1 MDSEDEYI
9 YKCKP
14 VNDLISEL
22 FKTELVEIR
31 KLSTN
36 TIDPKTGCVVN
47 PRDIAL
53 KQLNETRSSDIDK
66 AIKDDSKRVLD
77 NLVNIPLNKIVRV
90 TPTTTVQRVHM
101 GWIYIHETYSNC
113 GAASTVIQKTSTFV
127 PLVNV

>member
-1 MDSEDEYI
+1 MDTEDEYI

-22 FKTELVEIR
+22 FKNELVEIR

-36 TIDPKTGCVVN
+36 TIDHKTGCNVN

-53 KQLNETRSSDIDK
+53 KQLQETRSSEIDK
-66 AIKDDSKRVLD
+66 AIEDDNKRVLN
-77 NLVNIPLNKIVRV
+77 NLINIPLNKTVRV

-127 PLVNV
+127 PLGNI

>member
-1 MDSEDEYI
+1 MNTEDEYI
-9 YKCKP
+9 YKCKS

-22 FKTELVEIR
+22 FKSELVEIR
-31 KLSTN
+31 KLSTHA
-36 TIDPKTGCVVN
+36 IDPSTGSIVN
-47 PRDIAL
+47 PRDIAI
-53 KQLNETRSSDIDK
+53 KKIQETRSSDIDK